1 MIIYRFFSSDLIV
14 PSRQKYNHALLKIDN
29 EVYKRL
35 SKGSECFEN
44 DARTKLIV
52 SLLFNKCL

>member
-1 MIIYRFFSSDLIV
+1 MIIYRVFFLWLDSALETENE
-14 PSRQKYNHALLKIDN
+14 KYYHALLKIDN

-44 DARTKLIV
+44 DARVPYIQ
-52 SLLFNKCL
+52 